1 MRSRSSN
8 RIGHARSRRAAATVE
23 FAVCLPV
30 VFLVVF
36 GSIQAASMLFL
47 RQAAIQAA
55 YEGVKVA
62 IRDTGTDD
70 RTLAAAQAV
79 IDGRRLTNVTI
90 DIAPSNVNAL
100 DAGTVVD
107 VTVSVPSDENTLF
120 PFSFFTGRVVTA
132 NAVMVKE

>member
-1 MRSRSSN
+1 MKSRLRN
-8 RIGHARSRRAAATVE
+8 NKAFGLSRRAAATVE

-62 IRDTGTDD
+62 IREEGTDD
-70 RTLAAAQAV
+70 RVRAAAQAV
-79 IDGRRLTNVTI
+79 IDGRRLTGVTI
-90 DIAPSNVNAL
+90 DIQPNNANLL
-100 DAGTVVD
+100 DAGTIVD
-107 VTVSVPSDENTLF
+107 VTVTVPSDENTLF
-120 PFSFFTGRVVTA
+120 PFDFFAGRVVSG

>member
-1 MRSRSSN
+1 MKCRLTN
-8 RIGHARSRRAAATVE
+8 RMARAKSRRGAAAVE

-30 VFLVVF
+30 VLLVVF

-47 RQAAIQAA
+47 RQATIQAA

-62 IRDTGTDD
+62 IRDESTDEKV
-70 RTLAAAQAV
+70 REAAQAV
-79 IDGRRLTNVTI
+79 LDGRNLTGVTI
-90 DIAPSNVNAL
+90 DIQPSNVETL

-107 VTVSVPSDENTLF
+107 VIVSAPSDENTLF
-120 PFSFFTGRVVTA
+120 PFAMFTGQIVSA